1 MEDLDPPQQTWETF
15 FPYEPRP
22 VQVGIINTIT
32 KQLEKD
38 THMVLEAANGAG
50 KTIAALAATLPYAK
64 RNGLKIIYL
73 ARTHSQID
81 RVLQEMQEISKSVS
95 VTGIAMR
102 GRESFCL
109 NPLVTKYAKNNHA
122 VHIMCAQLKTA
133 KKCIYHTNMNDEAKL
148 LPVLADLSA
157 KPATAEY
164 IFDLSQAAELCP
176 AETARKLLQ
185 DVDVIACS
193 YLYLFDDG
201 IRPTFLDQI
210 DCDLQDI
217 IVIVD
222 EAHNLPEM
230 VNSIASDS
238 ISSFSFSAA
247 IREARNDARYD
258 FISFMDAC
266 VEYLSRQNKKMKLH
280 AENGLDPAY
289 LLEELELSCN
299 EDLDDEFFA
308 EMVDLGEAIRF
319 RLAKQGK
326 EPRSSLGRIGSFFFK
341 MYDSI
346 GKKDY
351 SHSLK
356 KQKFSESRDTFV
368 TLNLNSLDPSK
379 VIHPVLRDVRVSISM
394 SGTIGNPDAYQ
405 MLTGV
410 NNLKSMSNLFPS
422 PYDTKNIQSYV
433 VKELTTLYNRRSPV
447 MWTNMVKAI
456 AALAAETPKNMG
468 VFTPSYSILRQ
479 LIEHGL
485 EREIDKPI
493 IEAKEGM
500 SSSENDKL
508 VEKFKSLSKKG
519 GAILCSVLGGRSS
532 EGADFPGELMQSVA
546 VVGIPYA
553 PPSVKSDAQIKYLES
568 KFTGS
573 GRMLAYQIPAIN
585 RASQAA
591 GRPVRGLSDRAFIL
605 LLDFR
610 FGTSSVINLLPQW
623 LQQSIDKVDN
633 DPAKIAG
640 LARKFFNSNQ

>member
-1 MEDLDPPQQTWETF
+1 MDILDSPVKTWETY

-22 VQVGIINTIT
+22 VQVGIINTIV
-32 KQLEKD
+32 KQLETK

-73 ARTHSQID
+73 ARTHTQID
-81 RVLQEMQEISKSVS
+81 RVLQELQEVSKSVN

-109 NPLVTKYAKNNHA
+109 NPLVLKYAKNNHA
-122 VHIMCAQLKTA
+122 VHIMCSQLKTA
-133 KKCIYHTNMNDEAKL
+133 KKCVYYTNMNDEAKL
-148 LPVLADLSA
+148 LPVLANLSSR
-157 KPATAEY
+157 PATAEY
-164 IFDLSQAAELCP
+164 IFDLSQAAEICP

-193 YLYLFDDG
+193 YLYLFDSG
-201 IRPTFLDQI
+201 IRPSFLDQI

-217 IVIVD
+217 IVIID

-230 VNSIASDS
+230 VNNIASDN

-247 IREARNDARYD
+247 IREARTNDRYD
-258 FISFMDAC
+258 FISFMDSC
-266 VEYLSRQNKKMKLH
+266 VEYLTRQNKKLPLH
-280 AENGLDPAY
+280 KENSLDPAF

-308 EMVDLGEAIRF
+308 EMIDLGEAIRF

-326 EPRSSLGRIGSFFFK
+326 EPRSSLGRIGEFFFK
-341 MYDSI
+341 FYDSI

-356 KQKFSESRDTFV
+356 KQKFSDSRDTFV

-379 VIHPVLRDVRVSISM
+379 VIYPVLRDVSVSISM

-405 MLTGV
+405 MLTGI
-410 NNLKSMSNLFPS
+410 NNLKSMANLFPS
-422 PYDTKNIQSYV
+422 PYDKSNIQSFV
-433 VKELTTLYNRRSPV
+433 VKELTTMYNRRSPM
-447 MWTNMVKAI
+447 MWTNIVKAI
-456 AALAAETPKNMG
+456 AALASETPKNMG

-485 EREIDKPI
+485 EREIDKPLI
-493 IEAKEGM
+493 VAKEGM

-508 VEKFKSLSKKG
+508 VEKFKSLSQKG

-553 PPSVKSDAQIKYLES
+553 PPSVKSDAQIKYLDS
-568 KFTGS
+568 KFPGS
-573 GRMLAYQIPAIN
+573 GRLLAYQIPAIN

-591 GRPVRGLSDRAFIL
+591 GRPVRGLNDRAFIL

-610 FGTSSVINLLPQW
+610 FGTSSVLNLLPQW
-623 LQQSIDKVDN
+623 IQHSIDKVPN
-633 DPAKIAG
+633 DPQKISKLAK
-640 LARKFFNSNQ
+640 KFFSR